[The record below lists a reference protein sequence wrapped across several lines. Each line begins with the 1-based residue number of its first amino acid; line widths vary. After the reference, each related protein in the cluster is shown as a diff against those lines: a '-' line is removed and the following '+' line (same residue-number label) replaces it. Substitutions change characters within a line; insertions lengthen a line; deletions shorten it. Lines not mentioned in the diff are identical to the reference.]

1 MPAIPGGSRQQLATH
16 DRDGLAR
23 ERYTVAAYFHL
34 DQTAAG
40 GGLPRRER
48 GPTET
53 ASPMGTEA
61 AVRRSGHRIL
71 VDAGTRGE
79 VARHEVD
86 AVGLGFGR
94 APPSLCRAP
103 NRYYTVAQRQILTT
117 GEYTLKSPFSCLK
130 SGTTSVCDLAK
141 ISTNRVKN

>member
-1 MPAIPGGSRQQLATH
+1 MAAAPRASRQQLATH
-16 DRDGLAR
+16 DRNGLAR
-23 ERYTVAAYFHL
+23 ERYTVAAYFYF
-34 DQTAAG
+34 DEAATS

-53 ASPMGTEA
+53 ASPVGSEA

-71 VDAGTRGE
+71 ADAGARGE

-86 AVGLGFGR
+86 AVDLGPCGLC
-94 APPSLCRAP
+94 PPSAGAP
-103 NRYYTVAQRQILTT
+103 NGCYTFTQRQILTT

-130 SGTTSVCDLAK
+130 SGTTSVCDPAK

>member
-1 MPAIPGGSRQQLATH
+1 MAAAPRASRQQLATH

-23 ERYTVAAYFHL
+23 EYYTVAAHHNL
-34 DQTAAG
+34 DQAATG
-40 GGLPRRER
+40 GGLPRRKC

-53 ASPMGTEA
+53 ALPVGCEV

-71 VDAGTRGE
+71 VDAGARSE

-86 AVGLGFGR
+86 AVGLGPCGLC
-94 APPSLCRAP
+94 PPSAGAP
-103 NRYYTVAQRQILTT
+103 NGCYTFTQRQILTT
-117 GEYTLKSPFSCLK
+117 GEYTLKSPFSCLQ
-130 SGTTSVCDLAK
+130 SGTTSVCDPAK